1 MTSIAWRGPDR
12 LALGTDDGGIQLWD
26 PRSNGMGPVA
36 SQSAAHSSP
45 LTHAAGAVQRLIDGP
60 QSSGTMI
67 SAGDDHCVAFWGGN
81 DLEPAAPQYCGHGG
95 AVRAVDWC
103 GKVVATGDWAGNV
116 HLSVI
121 GEA

>member
-1 MTSIAWRGPDR
+1 MT
-12 LALGTDDGGIQLWD
+12 LAG
-26 PRSNGMGPVA
+26 R
-36 SQSAAHSSP
+36 AAILRHD
-45 LTHAAGAVQRLIDGP
+45 V
-60 QSSGTMI
+60 
-67 SAGDDHCVAFWGGN
+67 
-81 DLEPAAPQYCGHGG
+81 